1 MNAFRYARAR
11 DAAAAMAALAADPGA
26 RYIAGGTNVLD
37 LMKEDVERPSL
48 LIDITGLPL
57 GTIAATA
64 GGVRIGALARMSD
77 TADHPA
83 VVSGFPVVSQAL
95 LLSAS
100 PQLRNMATIGG
111 NVMQRTRCAYF
122 RDVSRPC
129 NKRAPGEGCSALQG
143 VNRMHAVVGGSD
155 QCICTHA
162 SDLAVA
168 LLAVDAVVRVRGRG
182 GERTIPFEQFHLLP
196 GDTPQRETVL
206 ERGDLITAVDLPAS
220 AHARSSYYLKVRDRA
235 SYEFALVSVAA
246 ALDVAGGTIRAARV
260 ALGGV
265 APKPWRSHDA
275 EAALVG
281 QPANAQTFAAAGAA
295 ATRGMRGY
303 GQNDFKIAL
312 ARRAVV
318 RALEHA
324 GGAV

>member
-26 RYIAGGTNVLD
+26 KYIAGGTNVLD

-57 GTIAATA
+57 AAIGVTP
-64 GGVRIGALARMSD
+64 GGVRVGALARMSD

-83 VVSGFPVVSQAL
+83 VVRDFPVVSQAL

-122 RDVSRPC
+122 RDVSRAC
-129 NKRAPGEGCSALQG
+129 NKRAPGEGCSALEG
-143 VNRMHAVVGGSD
+143 VNRLHAVVGGSD
-155 QCICTHA
+155 KCICTHA

-168 LLAVDAVVRVRGRG
+168 LLAVDAVVHVRGRG
-182 GERTIPFEQFHLLP
+182 AERAIPFETFHLLP

-206 ERGDLITAVDLPAS
+206 ERGELITAIELPAS
-220 AHARSSYYLKVRDRA
+220 AFARNSYYLKVRDRA

-246 ALDVAGGTIRAARV
+246 ALDVAGGTIRTARV

-275 EAALVG
+275 EAALTG
-281 QPANAQTFAAAGAA
+281 KPANAQTFAAAGAA

-312 ARRAVV
+312 VQRAVV

-324 GGAV
+324 GGAA